1 MQSTIMW
8 DGFAVCSSKNEE
20 WHDGCDDVLCCTWCC
35 LYGWLTLIGLLMS
48 NYCLFFPQTADL
60 NCWVALCCTSLWRL
74 CSTAQRRLSQT
85 RVWCKGWK
93 VRLWSCVY
101 GCLCVNGCV
110 RAWII
115 SDGVDCE
122 EWTVWKVH
130 KKPYAGNYIYRDSP
144 WLESV
149 NVIYTVT
156 TAEGQK

>member
-20 WHDGCDDVLCCTWCC
+20 WHDGCDDMLYLVLLVWMTFTDRITDVQLLFVFSTDSRFKLLGSTV
-35 LYGWLTLIGLLMS
+35 LYIPLEALQHRPEEAVTNKSLVQRLESKTVVM
-48 NYCLFFPQTADL
+48 CV
-60 NCWVALCCTSLWRL
+60 WVL
-74 CSTAQRRLSQT
+74 
-85 RVWCKGWK
+85 V
-93 VRLWSCVY
+93 
-101 GCLCVNGCV
+101 CVNGCV

-122 EWTVWKVH
+122 EWTVWKVR
-130 KKPYAGNYIYRDSP
+130 KTPFAGNYIYHDSP